1 MFIGRVARITHSLN
15 KRKQRKAIDKLINL
29 TITRQRRLE
38 QQKPALF
45 VTLKNTVIH
54 YYHGFRLFGLEV
66 KVASRLFIKTLR
78 GHSLTRQ
85 EQRQFRRTVGDVIRI
100 VPFSVFIIIPFME
113 FLLPVYLW
121 LFPNALPSTF
131 QSKSSK
137 EARKKKD
144 IQKKLKM
151 AKFVEEMSNLKK
163 AKAVQRLA
171 NFFKKVM

>member
-85 EQRQFRRTVGDVIRI
+85 EQRQVCSLYLPMLTPLTIAL
-100 VPFSVFIIIPFME
+100 IPFL
-113 FLLPVYLW
+113 FQLNLILCYLNTYTY
-121 LFPNALPSTF
+121 LV
-131 QSKSSK
+131 
-137 EARKKKD
+137 
-144 IQKKLKM
+144 I
-151 AKFVEEMSNLKK
+151 
-163 AKAVQRLA
+163 
-171 NFFKKVM
+171 

>member
-137 EARKKKD
+137 VFQSLLTCQHKFLFCRKLGRKKTFRK
-144 IQKKLKM
+144 
-151 AKFVEEMSNLKK
+151 N
-163 AKAVQRLA
+163 
-171 NFFKKVM
+171 